1 MPSSL
6 KIYDFEQ
13 VDELLR
19 GWQVHAARQRLI
31 HEDAARRLQARHY
44 WLGVPAAALAAVAGS
59 ASVAAWQTNTAND
72 ALAVTGAAVGVVATI
87 LVSVV
92 TFLDLGARAERHR
105 QASASY
111 KRMIRRL
118 ERLPPV
124 TKKIEEL
131 AEGDPIYDAVER
143 LEVELGE
150 TDAAAPVPPRRIA
163 RRVEERL
170 RPELLKGIAFVDDGP
185 APKGKAATNGTSA
198 EARTP

>member
-19 GWQVHAARQRLI
+19 GWQVHVARQRLI

-44 WLGVPAAALAAVAGS
+44 WLGVPAAALAAIAGS
-59 ASVAAWQTNTAND
+59 ASVAAWQTETAND
-72 ALAVTGAAVGVVATI
+72 ALAITGAAVGVVATI

-124 TKKIEEL
+124 AKRIDEL
-131 AEGDPIYDAVER
+131 AEGDPMYDAVQR

-163 RRVEERL
+163 DRVEERL
-170 RPELLKGIAFVDDGP
+170 PVELLKGIAFVDGDP
-185 APKGKAATNGTSA
+185 PKGTAATTGTSA
-198 EARTP
+198 EAHTP

>member
-6 KIYDFEQ
+6 TIYDFEQ

-31 HEDAARRLQARHY
+31 HEDSARRLQARHY
-44 WLGVPAAALAAVAGS
+44 WLGVPAAALSAVAGS
-59 ASVAAWQTNTAND
+59 VAVAAWQTETASD

-118 ERLPPV
+118 ERLPPMA
-124 TKKIEEL
+124 KRIEEL
-131 AEGDPIYDAVER
+131 AEGDPMYEAVQR

-163 RRVEERL
+163 YRVEDRL
-170 RPELLKGIAFVDDGP
+170 RPELLKGVAFVHGSSS
-185 APKGKAATNGTSA
+185 PKGQAATNATSS
-198 EARTP
+198 